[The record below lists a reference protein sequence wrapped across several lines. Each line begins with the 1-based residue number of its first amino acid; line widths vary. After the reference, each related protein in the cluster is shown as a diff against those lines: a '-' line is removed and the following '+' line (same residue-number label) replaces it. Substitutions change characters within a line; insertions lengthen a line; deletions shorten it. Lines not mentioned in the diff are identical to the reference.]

1 MAQEVILNVRA
12 NTKEAEASLKGVNS
26 EIKNTQQVSGE
37 LSGSLDK
44 MTGGAIT
51 KFNAFKGTLKG
62 VTGGFKSLRV
72 AIISTGIGAL
82 ILAVGSL
89 TAAFTASEE
98 GQNKFRKI
106 LGIIGSVTGNLV
118 DLLAD
123 LGEGIINVFENP
135 KQAIEDFK
143 NLIVENITNRFNSLL
158 ETVGYVGK
166 AIKLVFQGEFSQA
179 LDVGKKA
186 ASSLVDSF
194 TGIPNTIDKATESV
208 KGFAKEIQDDANAAA
223 KIADQRAEIDK
234 RSRQLLVD
242 RAKAERDIAALR
254 EKAADKENFTAAE
267 RIKFL
272 EEAGQISEGLANKE
286 IAIAQLRFEAKQV
299 ENSLSKSTKE
309 DLEEQAQ
316 LEADVIAKQTARLRL
331 QKALTAELT
340 TARRED
346 AAEAD
351 RLAKEEQ
358 AKLDEAAKKET
369 DRLAAIEKIQ
379 DEFKLKQDEK
389 DAQTNLQKAELE
401 EQRKLAELDALNATE
416 EQKQAVRDYYAGV
429 KLDAEKADT
438 EASIELS
445 NKEAEAKRQNLAA
458 VGGALSNFATLVGEQ
473 TGAGKAA
480 AIAATLI
487 STYQSAQDSYKS
499 LAGIPIVGPALG
511 AAAAA
516 VAVASGLKQIQ
527 AIKSVKVPKSR
538 GAEGGGGA
546 TPSASGFTAAAQA
559 PQFNVIGGGAQNQ
572 LAGLLADQSQKPV
585 KAYVVSNE
593 VSTAQSLDR
602 NIVESA
608 TLG

>member
-12 NTKEAEASLKGVNS
+12 NTKEAENSLKSVNS

-37 LSGSLDK
+37 LTGSLDK

-82 ILAVGSL
+82 ILAVTSL

-106 LGIIGSVTGNLV
+106 LGVIGSVTGNLV
-118 DLLAD
+118 DLLSD
-123 LGEGIINVFENP
+123 LGEGIISVFENP
-135 KQAIEDFK
+135 KEALLNFK
-143 NLIVENITNRFNSLL
+143 DLLVENITNRFNSIL

-166 AIKLVFQGEFSQA
+166 AIKLVFEGEFSQA

-194 TGIPNTIDKATESV
+194 TGIPNTIDKASESV
-208 KGFAKEIQDDANAAA
+208 KGFAKEIADDANAAA
-223 KIADQRAEIDK
+223 KIADQRAEADK
-234 RSRQLLVD
+234 RTRDLIVE
-242 RAKAERDIAALR
+242 RAKADRDRAELL
-254 EKAADKENFTAAE
+254 EKAVNKEKFSTQE
-267 RIKFL
+267 RIQFL
-272 EEAGQISEGLANKE
+272 IEAGELEDSITQKE
-286 IAIAQLRFEAKQV
+286 IEAARLRFEAKQA
-299 ENSLSKSTKE
+299 ENALSKSTKE
-309 DLEEQAQ
+309 DLEEEANLKAELIR
-316 LEADVIAKQTARLRL
+316 LETAKLTKQKEVTSQIIGLKNEEAAAEKARQDEQDRLDQEAATKEQARLDSI
-331 QKALTAELT
+331 QKIRDDFRIKQEDKEAE
-340 TARRED
+340 
-346 AAEAD
+346 
-351 RLAKEEQ
+351 
-358 AKLDEAAKKET
+358 
-369 DRLAAIEKIQ
+369 
-379 DEFKLKQDEK
+379 
-389 DAQTNLQKAELE
+389 TNLQKVQLE
-401 EQRKLAELDALNATE
+401 ESRKLAELDRLNATE
-416 EQKQAVRDYYAGV
+416 EEKQAIRDYYAQA
-429 KLDAEKADT
+429 KLDAEDADT
-438 EASIELS
+438 QASIELS

-559 PQFNVIGGGAQNQ
+559 PSFNVIGGGAQNQ
-572 LAGLLADQSQKPV
+572 LAGLLADQTQKPV

-593 VSTAQSLDR
+593 VTTAQSLDR

>member
-12 NTKEAEASLKGVNS
+12 NTKEAENSLKSVNS

-82 ILAVGSL
+82 ILAVTSL

-106 LGIIGSVTGNLV
+106 LGVIGSVTGNLV
-118 DLLAD
+118 DLLSD
-123 LGEGIINVFENP
+123 LGEGIISVFENP
-135 KQAIEDFK
+135 KEALLNFK
-143 NLIVENITNRFNSLL
+143 DLLVENITNRFNSIL

-166 AIKLVFQGEFSQA
+166 AIKLVFEGEFSQA

-194 TGIPNTIDKATESV
+194 TGIPNTIDKASESV
-208 KGFAKEIQDDANAAA
+208 KGFAKEIADDANAAA

-242 RAKAERDIAALR
+242 RAQAERDIAALR

-272 EEAGQISEGLANKE
+272 EEAGQISEDLANKE
-286 IAIAQLRFEAKQV
+286 IAIAQLRFEAKKT
-299 ENSLSKSTKE
+299 ENDLSKSTKE
-309 DLEEQAQ
+309 DLDEQAQ
-316 LEADVIAKQTARLRL
+316 LEADVIAKQTARLKL

-351 RLAKEEQ
+351 RLSKEEQ
-358 AKLDEAAKKET
+358 AKLDEAAKKEAE
-369 DRLAAIEKIQ
+369 RLAAIEKIQ
-379 DEFKLKQDEK
+379 DEFKIKQEDRDVQSALEK
-389 DAQTNLQKAELE
+389 VQLE
-401 EQRKLAELDALNATE
+401 ESRKLAELDRLNATE
-416 EQKQAVRDYYAGV
+416 EEKQSIRDYYAKERLV
-429 KLDAEKADT
+429 AEAADT
-438 EASIELS
+438 QASIELS

-458 VGGALSNFATLVGEQ
+458 VGNALSSFASLVGEQ
-473 TGAGKAA
+473 TGVGKAA

-499 LAGIPIVGPALG
+499 LAGIPIVGPVLG

-516 VAVASGLKQIQ
+516 AAVASGFKQIQ
-527 AIKSVKVPKSR
+527 AIKATKVPNDRGKSNVSTP
-538 GAEGGGGA
+538 GASTVA
-546 TPSASGFTAAAQA
+546 TAATQA
-559 PQFNVIGGGAQNQ
+559 PTFNVVGGGAQNQ
-572 LAGLLADQSQKPV
+572 LAGLLADQTQKPV

-593 VSTAQSLDR
+593 VTTAQSLDR